1 MQFQIALGMI
11 SEIKR
16 SDASEL
22 NKDSMIQACNYIKKR
37 LHDWCFPIINAKLSA
52 SSCF

>member
-1 MQFQIALGMI
+1 MMQFQIALGMI

-22 NKDSMIQACNYIKKR
+22 NKDSGLQLY
-37 LHDWCFPIINAKLSA
+37 
-52 SSCF
+52 